1 MIKSLTDT
9 VHYQGVALKEIDKSL
24 REKFGF
30 NELNPL
36 LNTKLDISE
45 LPNILENINIEIEK
59 RPTNEELNHIL
70 NLKVDKNEFEQYLN
84 TKPSTNDLYNT
95 RKKVEENQKN
105 IESFMD
111 NIHKILEGYNSLKNE
126 IEKIKIDLNKKSN
139 LEDVAEAL
147 ELKADNDIINEIN
160 TIKKNIENDINLIRE
175 QIEEKNNKKNF
186 SFIEEINEK
195 IEEINKNKCDMNDF
209 KLMSDAFQDIK
220 LNLSQRVDDIDNDLD
235 MDFENIFNSKK
246 DFFNE
251 VKTPQENNKENIDN
265 NIPNKIKLYSIQ
277 ENNLF
282 NIKRSFRLQSIL
294 QNNYIGFQTNT
305 LECSICY
312 RKIQNYG
319 LLSNCDDVFC
329 YDCIKQ
335 WRTEAISKNKREMF
349 RRCPICNFESPML
362 IKSKNYVS
370 GEEKK
375 KKIL

>member
-1 MIKSLTDT
+1 MSEKSNDNNTEEEEMNELPGYIQSIINDFYSFDKKEVSDKKDDIEINQDLLIDDKKEIKSD
-9 VHYQGVALKEIDKSL
+9 
-24 REKFGF
+24 
-30 NELNPL
+30 NEN
-36 LNTKLDISE
+36 D
-45 LPNILENINIEIEK
+45 NINKEEIE
-59 RPTNEELNHIL
+59 
-70 NLKVDKNEFEQYLN
+70 
-84 TKPSTNDLYNT
+84 
-95 RKKVEENQKN
+95 
-105 IESFMD
+105 
-111 NIHKILEGYNSLKNE
+111 
-126 IEKIKIDLNKKSN
+126 
-139 LEDVAEAL
+139 
-147 ELKADNDIINEIN
+147 
-160 TIKKNIENDINLIRE
+160 
-175 QIEEKNNKKNF
+175 
-186 SFIEEINEK
+186 
-195 IEEINKNKCDMNDF
+195 
-209 KLMSDAFQDIK
+209 
-220 LNLSQRVDDIDNDLD
+220 NDLD

-251 VKTPQENNKENIDN
+251 VKKDSQENNKENIDN

-375 KKIL
+375 KKFYELKQEKKISQNNQ

>member
-1 MIKSLTDT
+1 MNEKSNDNNIEEEEMNELPGYIQSIINDFYSFDKKEVSDKKDDIEINQDLLIEDKKEIKSD
-9 VHYQGVALKEIDKSL
+9 
-24 REKFGF
+24 
-30 NELNPL
+30 NEN
-36 LNTKLDISE
+36 D
-45 LPNILENINIEIEK
+45 NINKEEIE
-59 RPTNEELNHIL
+59 
-70 NLKVDKNEFEQYLN
+70 
-84 TKPSTNDLYNT
+84 
-95 RKKVEENQKN
+95 
-105 IESFMD
+105 
-111 NIHKILEGYNSLKNE
+111 
-126 IEKIKIDLNKKSN
+126 
-139 LEDVAEAL
+139 
-147 ELKADNDIINEIN
+147 
-160 TIKKNIENDINLIRE
+160 
-175 QIEEKNNKKNF
+175 
-186 SFIEEINEK
+186 
-195 IEEINKNKCDMNDF
+195 
-209 KLMSDAFQDIK
+209 
-220 LNLSQRVDDIDNDLD
+220 NDLD

-251 VKTPQENNKENIDN
+251 VKKDSQENNKENIDN
-265 NIPNKIKLYSIQ
+265 NILNKIKLYSIQ

-375 KKIL
+375 KKFYELKQEKKISQNNQ